1 MAQFLKMH
9 FSVFLLQKIKYFKLH
24 HILFSRL
31 VAEGQKRAEQ
41 EGKLERT
48 TFMFAKYKYII
59 HIIRQKGMFPT
70 EMKKTKTLI

>member
-1 MAQFLKMH
+1 MH

-48 TFMFAKYKYII
+48 TFMFAKYKYNTYYPSKRYVSDRNEKDKDINLAT
-59 HIIRQKGMFPT
+59 F
-70 EMKKTKTLI
+70 L

>member
-1 MAQFLKMH
+1 MH

-48 TFMFAKYKYII
+48 TFMFAKYKYKYNT
-59 HIIRQKGMFPT
+59 HYPSKGMFQT
-70 EMKKTKTLI
+70 DMNEKKTLILATFL

>member
-1 MAQFLKMH
+1 MH

-41 EGKLERT
+41 EGKLERK
-48 TFMFAKYKYII
+48 TFMFAKYKYNTYYPSKRYVSDRNEKDKDINLAT
-59 HIIRQKGMFPT
+59 F
-70 EMKKTKTLI
+70 L